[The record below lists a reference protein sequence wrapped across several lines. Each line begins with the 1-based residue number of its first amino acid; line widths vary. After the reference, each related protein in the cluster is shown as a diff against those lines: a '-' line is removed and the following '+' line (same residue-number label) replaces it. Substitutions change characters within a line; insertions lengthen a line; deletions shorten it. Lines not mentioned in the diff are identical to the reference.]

1 MIWFFLTLGTVLV
14 AAIALVAVGST
25 VRRLEESAMPVVLEV
40 DDAVNWIAERLPAEA
55 ARQLSRADVVNIVGW
70 YLEVFDAAGLVTDHG
85 QELGDGA
92 LDDDPSDVVAP
103 LDNALEHVV
112 ARAGGGEAPLD
123 AVSAAMTAELLGPYL
138 PAMGASGGPADP
150 SATQG

>member
-1 MIWFFLTLGTVLV
+1 MIWLFLTLGTVLV
-14 AAIALVAVGST
+14 AAIALVAVGSA

-40 DDAVNWIAERLPAEA
+40 DDAVDWIAERLPAEA
-55 ARQLSRADVVNIVGW
+55 ASQLSRDDVINIVGW

-112 ARAGGGEAPLD
+112 VRAGGGDDPLD
-123 AVSAAMTAELLGPYL
+123 AVSVAMAAELLGTYL
-138 PAMGASGGPADP
+138 TAMGAIGDPADP
-150 SATQG
+150 SAT

>member
-14 AAIALVAVGST
+14 AVIALAAVGSV
-25 VRRLEESAMPVVLEV
+25 VRRLEKSAMPVVLEI
-40 DDAVNWIAERLPAEA
+40 DDAVDWIAERLPTEA
-55 ARQLSRADVVNIVGW
+55 ASQLSRDDVVNIVGW
-70 YLEVFDAAGLVTDHG
+70 YLEVFDAVGLATDHG

-103 LDNALEHVV
+103 LDDALEHVV
-112 ARAGGGEAPLD
+112 ARAGGGDDPLD
-123 AVSAAMTAELLGPYL
+123 AVAVAMAAELLGTYL
-138 PAMGASGGPADP
+138 TAVGAIGDPADP